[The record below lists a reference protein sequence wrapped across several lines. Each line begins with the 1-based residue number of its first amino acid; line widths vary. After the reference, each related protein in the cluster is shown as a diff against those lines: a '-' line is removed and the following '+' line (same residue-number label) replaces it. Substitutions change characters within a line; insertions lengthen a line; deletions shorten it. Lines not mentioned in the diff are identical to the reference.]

1 MRLFKLTETSNRT
14 TNMMYY
20 YGFIITLA
28 CIIII
33 AMLILSRKGTN
44 IDEMIDDDETNFTK
58 YCDSVGVI
66 WGNVPDPDNCG
77 RFYFCHGQD
86 RDPFLLICSENFC
99 FNVSNRECERCSEID
114 CGTRP
119 ILNE

>member
-1 MRLFKLTETSNRT
+1 MH
-14 TNMMYY
+14 YY
-20 YGFIITLA
+20 AIVLTLA
-28 CIIII
+28 CIII
-33 AMLILSRKGTN
+33 AMLILSRNSST
-44 IDEMIDDDETNFTK
+44 IEDDDDETNFTK

-66 WGNVPDPDNCG
+66 WGSVPDPDNCR

-99 FNVSNRECERCSEID
+99 YNVSSRECERCSEID

>member
-1 MRLFKLTETSNRT
+1 MH
-14 TNMMYY
+14 YY
-20 YGFIITLA
+20 AIVLTLA

-33 AMLILSRKGTN
+33 ALLILSRNSST
-44 IDEMIDDDETNFTK
+44 IEDDEDETNFTR
-58 YCDSVGVI
+58 YCGSVLF
-66 WGNVPDPDNCG
+66 GNVPDPDNCR

-86 RDPFLLICSENFC
+86 RDPFHLICSDNFC
-99 FNVSNRECERCSEID
+99 YNVSSRECERCSEID